1 MMAEKTTISE
11 RELQEGGK
19 LFEMFWLRPNKYAE
33 KKVPLRIRINK
44 KWGGWK
50 IKDELISS
58 IGLEVGDTISTEVTP
73 YFMSGII
80 DDADDTDLFAS
91 ASAADWLLENQVGV
105 GAIIDVI
112 VRFCYSKA
120 PVGMNGKMVNKIS
133 LVMEDGIRVVGT
145 DPKYSAEEKGNSSND
160 MDNLFRALL
169 EE

>member
-1 MMAEKTTISE
+1 MSEKTAISE
-11 RELQEGGK
+11 KELQEGGR

-33 KKVPLRIRINK
+33 KTVPLRIRINK

-50 IKDELISS
+50 VKDELINS

-80 DDADDTDLFAS
+80 DDEDDTDLFAS
-91 ASAADWLLENQVGV
+91 ASAADWLLDNQVGV
-105 GAIIDVI
+105 GAIIDVL

-133 LVMEDGIRVVGT
+133 LVMEEGIAVVGI
-145 DPKYSAEEKGNSSND
+145 DQKYLAEEKGNSSNI
-160 MDNLFRALL
+160 DNILRTLL
-169 EE
+169 E